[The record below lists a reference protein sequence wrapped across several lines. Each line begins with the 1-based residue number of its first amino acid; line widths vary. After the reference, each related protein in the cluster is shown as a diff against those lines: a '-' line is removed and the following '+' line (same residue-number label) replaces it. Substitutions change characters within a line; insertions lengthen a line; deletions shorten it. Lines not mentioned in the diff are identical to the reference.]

1 MQVAVVTFGGFNEI
15 HSFAAAHIVNRLRPK
30 IRKAF
35 ITSPGNVVT
44 SIERRARARVTYIF
58 LHGEV
63 RHADR

>member
-35 ITSPGNVVT
+35 ITSPGNAVT
-44 SIERRARARVTYIF
+44 SMNGV
-58 LHGEV
+58 LV
-63 RHADR
+63 HA